1 MAKTKTVF
9 VCGSCGYESAKWLGK
24 CPACNEWNSFYEEK
38 INNINREIFDK
49 SEDIKEIVCFNILQI
64 GELAKGFDKNFLNKY
79 NQMPW
84 KDIKGM
90 RDWVAHGYGT
100 IDWNDVW
107 NTASKDIAAL
117 RIYCEDILAKNDEI

>member
-1 MAKTKTVF
+1 MLSIKEKGIIYNIIKH
-9 VCGSCGYESAKWLGK
+9 CRRI
-24 CPACNEWNSFYEEK
+24 EEK

-64 GELAKGFDKNFLNKY
+64 GELAKGFDKNFLSKY
-79 NQMPW
+79 NKMPW

-107 NTASKDIAAL
+107 NTASKDIATL
-117 RIYCEDILAKNDEI
+117 RIYCEDILVKNDEI